1 MNSKETA
8 EILDLPTRFIDGVW
22 SMLAQLNSVKRMID
36 VPSFQQTSKTVFQYF
51 LEVIYIVLLSSLYL
65 ALSVLLY

>member
-8 EILDLPTRFIDGVW
+8 EILNLLTRFIDGVW
-22 SMLAQLNSVKRMID
+22 SMLAQLNSAKRMID

>member
-22 SMLAQLNSVKRMID
+22 SMLAQLNSAKRMID
-36 VPSFQQTSKTVFQYF
+36 VPSFQQTSKTVFQ
-51 LEVIYIVLLSSLYL
+51 
-65 ALSVLLY
+65 